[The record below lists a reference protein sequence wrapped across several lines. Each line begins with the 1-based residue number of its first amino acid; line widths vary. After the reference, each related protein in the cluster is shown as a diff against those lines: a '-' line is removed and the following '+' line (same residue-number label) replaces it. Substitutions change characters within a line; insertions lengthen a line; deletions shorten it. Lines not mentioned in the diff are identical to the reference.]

1 MHNRKIFVMKKLLWF
16 AIFFPPFWGCQNS
29 SNGVY
34 EKLEYIDTLLNN
46 FLVDSAFHEINGI
59 DTSSFSKLE
68 RAYYDLLKVQTKWK
82 ANIPISSDHLLDS
95 CMSYFEHAKD
105 KEKIARA
112 YYYKGV
118 LLNEEKNTIDA
129 ISYLKKSEAIAND
142 IDDVRLK
149 NKVYSTM
156 YQINNQSDEL
166 ESALL
171 YAKMTLDCSK
181 KMNSAQD
188 MLHDMQNLGVSYY
201 RLGFRDSAI
210 NCLEQCL
217 PLIQLENKE
226 DQARMIG
233 NLGLMYKKVDEKRAE
248 TLLKQSI
255 TMKPYDFAMNSLAN
269 LYKKRGET
277 ELAESLY
284 VKALS
289 ISTNLTQQINILTA
303 YRNLK
308 TSKGEFEEAN
318 ELAGRLSMLK
328 DSLAQKRT
336 RENVGMRQT
345 NFDHQ
350 MEQQRAAKRITITKR
365 VLVLTAILLV
375 GLYAFYVIRTKRMR
389 RQLMVDQKRLMEINK
404 EYEEAKAHMEM
415 LKKKNRLQ
423 SDQLR
428 TAELKMERL
437 RKEQEETV
445 DIMMQ
450 KYKATVARGHQL
462 YDEVMSGGNIS
473 RWNRKDMKAF
483 CDYYA
488 MCNPTSQVL
497 QDYNTYKFTPSQYM
511 LLVLQDIQLDD
522 ERIMHIM
529 NMSEGALRTLRSRMT
544 SRKATVAPLCF

>member
-1 MHNRKIFVMKKLLWF
+1 MDSVQF
-16 AIFFPPFWGCQNS
+16 S
-29 SNGVY
+29 SK
-34 EKLEYIDTLLNN
+34 EQ
-46 FLVDSAFHEINGI
+46 
-59 DTSSFSKLE
+59 
-68 RAYYDLLKVQTKWK
+68 AYYDLLKVQAMWK
-82 ANIPISSDHLLDS
+82 AYIFISSDSILDS
-95 CMSYFEHAKD
+95 SLSYYEHSND
-105 KEKIARA
+105 KEKLARA

-118 LLNEEKNTIDA
+118 LLNEERQVTERID
-129 ISYLKKSEAIAND
+129 YLKNSEVIANEIGD
-142 IDDVRLK
+142 TRLK
-149 NKVYSTM
+149 NKIYSTLRF
-156 YQINNQSDEL
+156 INSQAGEYDKALVYARRTL
-166 ESALL
+166 E
-171 YAKMTLDCSK
+171 CSIQ
-181 KMNSAQD
+181 MNSPIDILED
-188 MLHDMQNLGVSYY
+188 MESLGVC
-201 RLGFRDSAI
+201 LFRVGKKDSAVYY
-210 NCLEQCL
+210 LEQCL
-217 PLIQLENKE
+217 PLIQLARKE
-226 DQARMIG
+226 DQANLLG
-233 NLGLMYKKVDEKRAE
+233 NLGLMYMKIDEKRAE

-318 ELAGRLSMLK
+318 ELAGRLTMLK

-336 RENVGMRQT
+336 RENVGMRQA

-365 VLVLTAILLV
+365 VLAFTAILLV

-428 TAELKMERL
+428 TAELKMERR

-529 NMSEGALRTLRSRMT
+529 NMSEGALRTLRSRMA

>member
-1 MHNRKIFVMKKLLWF
+1 MKKLMILFLWLF
-16 AIFFPPFWGCQNS
+16 LLVACQYNHYG
-29 SNGVY
+29 NY
-34 EKLEYIDTLLNN
+34 ELLEEVDSLLNN
-46 FLVDSAFHEINGI
+46 ELPDSALKVLYRMDSVQF
-59 DTSSFSKLE
+59 SSKE
-68 RAYYDLLKVQTKWK
+68 QAYYDLLKVQAMWK
-82 ANIPISSDHLLDS
+82 AYIFISSDSILDS
-95 CMSYFEHAKD
+95 SLSYYEHSND
-105 KEKIARA
+105 KEKLARA

-118 LLNEEKNTIDA
+118 LLNEERQVTESID
-129 ISYLKKSEAIAND
+129 YLKNSEVIANEIGD
-142 IDDVRLK
+142 TRLK
-149 NKVYSTM
+149 NKIYSTLRF
-156 YQINNQSDEL
+156 INSQAGEYDKALVYARRTL
-166 ESALL
+166 E
-171 YAKMTLDCSK
+171 CSIQ
-181 KMNSAQD
+181 MNSPIDILED
-188 MLHDMQNLGVSYY
+188 MESLGVC
-201 RLGFRDSAI
+201 LFRVGKKDSAVYY
-210 NCLEQCL
+210 LEQCL
-217 PLIQLENKE
+217 PLIQLARKE
-226 DQARMIG
+226 DQANLLG
-233 NLGLMYKKVDEKRAE
+233 NLGLMYMKIDEKRAE

-318 ELAGRLSMLK
+318 ELAGRLTMLK

-336 RENVGMRQT
+336 RENVGMRQA

-529 NMSEGALRTLRSRMT
+529 NMSEGALRTLRSRMA